1 MLGQTIRHYDLIMI
15 DSFKDTSD
23 ILLPDDLVS
32 QISRY
37 TAMGEPGSGLY

>member
-15 DSFKDTSD
+15 DFFKDTSD